1 MRFPDD
7 VPMLSD
13 GDVVLRAHRLDD
25 ADGVVEQCTD
35 PVSVRWTTVPLGYT
49 RDMAVTW
56 VTENARKAWESGS
69 EHLFAIETT
78 FPDGERRFSGSVSL
92 RDEGAG
98 RAELAFGAH
107 PAVRGRGVMTT
118 AAGLVLDY
126 GFSAL
131 GLQTVLWMANVGNV
145 ASRRVAWK
153 TGFSFGGSIRRWLPQ
168 RGEYLDG
175 WVADLNRS
183 DSRAPKSDWF
193 DVPVIEDE
201 HSRLRA
207 LRDGDVARLVEAG
220 ADERS
225 RHWLPFLPDP
235 YTQQDARDFISRCDT
250 AAMEGKGITFAVAD
264 PVSDAV
270 LGTIGLR
277 HDRGTSWEV
286 GYLAHPD
293 ARGRGVMT
301 HAVGLATRHLMIGLA
316 DGGLGATRSYIK
328 AAAGNS
334 ASQQVA
340 LANGYREYGR
350 ERHSERL
357 GDGALT
363 DLVLFDTLADERG
376 A

>member
-7 VPMLSD
+7 VPVLTD
-13 GDVVLRAHRLDD
+13 GQVTLRAHRLDD
-25 ADGVVEQCTD
+25 VDGVVEQCTD

-49 RDMAVTW
+49 RDMAISW
-56 VTENARKAWESGS
+56 VTTDARNAWESGS
-69 EHLFAIETT
+69 EHLFAIEAT

-92 RDEGAG
+92 RDEGQG

-118 AAGLVLDY
+118 AVRLVLDY

-131 GLQTVLWMANVGNV
+131 GLETVIWMANVGNV

-153 TGFSFGGSIRRWLPQ
+153 TGFTFGGSIRRWLPQ

-183 DSRAPKSDWF
+183 DARVPKSDWF
-193 DVPVIEDE
+193 DVPVIEDGRT
-201 HSRLRA
+201 RLRP
-207 LRDGDVARLVEAG
+207 LRDDDVQRLLEAG
-220 ADERS
+220 GDERS
-225 RHWLPFLPDP
+225 RQWLPFLPDP
-235 YTQQDARDFISRCDT
+235 YTEQDARDFILRCET
-250 AAMEGKGITFAVAD
+250 AAMEGRGITFAVAD
-264 PVSDAV
+264 PATDAV
-270 LGTIGLR
+270 FGTIGLR
-277 HDRGTSWEV
+277 HDRGASWEV

-301 HAVGLATRHLMIGLA
+301 HAVRLATRHLMIGRA
-316 DGGLGATRSYIK
+316 EGGLGATRAYIK

-334 ASQQVA
+334 ASQHVA
-340 LANGYREYGR
+340 RANGYREYGR

-357 GDGALT
+357 GDGSVT
-363 DLVLFDTLADERG
+363 DLVLFDALAGDRHD
-376 A
+376 